1 VIQTRTVIA
10 TASAFSLSAAKMA
23 AAAAA
28 VAPFQ
33 ASVLQAALDD
43 RKRRLDVVRSPE
55 PATEEGWTQGA
66 ARLFPQLAWRLRH
79 QRAMLWR
86 KR

>member
-1 VIQTRTVIA
+1 
-10 TASAFSLSAAKMA
+10 MA

-33 ASVLQAALDD
+33 ASVPQAAFDD

-55 PATEEGWTQGA
+55 RATEEGWT
-66 ARLFPQLAWRLRH
+66 
-79 QRAMLWR
+79 
-86 KR
+86 